1 MPASVSESSSSILKS
16 IRSSNLNYSC
26 TETPYSLYITV
37 RKSWSRQ
44 HHPPQ
49 VAHQQLS
56 EHGPQD
62 LEVKENEEMLS
73 LRTMLEDVKAQL
85 KAKVDASTA
94 EVINHNREAKKLLDK
109 KDDEIKALK
118 SSIRNGTA

>member
-1 MPASVSESSSSILKS
+1 
-16 IRSSNLNYSC
+16 
-26 TETPYSLYITV
+26 
-37 RKSWSRQ
+37 
-44 HHPPQ
+44 
-49 VAHQQLS
+49 
-56 EHGPQD
+56 
-62 LEVKENEEMLS
+62 
-73 LRTMLEDVKAQL
+73 MLEDVKAQL